1 MANSIL
7 DHITEKYNSL
17 TPSEKKLSNYIL
29 THSSE
34 VQYMSIHS
42 LSKFSHVSEATITRF
57 CRTLGLPSYQSLKI
71 SLAKIDSASN
81 LKNQPDFL
89 SDSES
94 QDSLKTAVGQIYD
107 SYITSLNETID
118 QLDFASFNQAVDL
131 LSAAKHVYC
140 FGQGGSMVI
149 AMEAWARFS
158 VSTSSFIHIA
168 DSHLQIIAASLAT
181 PEDVILYFSYSGATK
196 EFQDLARIVEK
207 RSVPVILVTHF
218 RNSAAAKT
226 AKVTLFCGYNE
237 NPLLSGS
244 IAAKMGQLLLIDCL
258 YTAYCEKNPETQ
270 EATSFAADA
279 MAQKHL

>member
-42 LSKFSHVSEATITRF
+42 LSKCSHVSEATITRF

-71 SLAKIDSASN
+71 SLAKIDNASN

-131 LSAAKHVYC
+131 LSAARHVYC

-158 VSTSSFIHIA
+158 VSSSSFIHIA
-168 DSHLQIIAASLAT
+168 DSHLQVMAASLAT

-270 EATSFAADA
+270 TATSLSADA

>member
-71 SLAKIDSASN
+71 SLAKIDNASN
-81 LKNQPDFL
+81 LKNQSDFL
-89 SDSES
+89 SDSKS

-118 QLDFASFNQAVDL
+118 QLEFASFNEAVDL

-158 VSTSSFIHIA
+158 VSSSSFIHIA

-258 YTAYCEKNPETQ
+258 YTAYCEKNPQTQ